1 MTALRIE
8 PAPYL
13 KPLPAISDLNA
24 PFWEGLRQHEF
35 RVPVCAECH
44 QYNWVPYP
52 ACRTCYSERLV
63 WTPVSGRATVWSFTA
78 VHRGPGAFGLDT
90 PYIMCLG
97 QLEEQPRPCNVLSIL
112 TAVDPDDVTI
122 GMPIEV
128 GYVDIPS
135 EHITMYEWVRRG

>member
-1 MTALRIE
+1 MTVLRIE

-13 KPLPAISDLNA
+13 KPLPAISELNA

-63 WTPVSGRATVWSFTA
+63 WTPVSGRATVWSFT
-78 VHRGPGAFGLDT
+78 VVYRGPGAFGLDV
-90 PYIMCLG
+90 PYVMCLG
-97 QLEEQPRPCNVLSIL
+97 QLDEQPRACNVLSIL
-112 TAVDPDDVTI
+112 SDVDPDDVTI
-122 GMPIEV
+122 GMPIEI
-128 GYVDIPS
+128 GYIDIPS
-135 EHITMYEWVRRG
+135 EDITMYEWVKRG